1 MTHVAVRRHHRVEN
15 INEEV
20 GGRWSEMMV
29 EDDGQLEGQLFQREG
44 GESLRIQDLDDGFQE
59 VFRKL

>member
-1 MTHVAVRRHHRVEN
+1 
-15 INEEV
+15 
-20 GGRWSEMMV
+20 MMV